1 MENKVFETNL
11 NGKIFYIKG
20 LRREHLSFWIF
31 FFLTFAVGSWAYCF
45 FGPFKIWEVATV
57 DRQISGPA
65 HLRTPHGPDFP
76 SAKWASSRASLHERG
91 KKRLL
96 HTRVGW
102 ASSLRRRLI
111 IWFLPKPKPEKK
123 THIDRK
129 LLLACFSTCLGQ
141 IRFYKTDENQD
152 VSFLN
157 TIQTSHPQRA
167 YSSQ

>member
-1 MENKVFETNL
+1 M
-11 NGKIFYIKG
+11 GKSFILRDLGGSIFRFG
-20 LRREHLSFWIF
+20 FF

-111 IWFLPKPKPEKK
+111 I
-123 THIDRK
+123 
-129 LLLACFSTCLGQ
+129 
-141 IRFYKTDENQD
+141 
-152 VSFLN
+152 
-157 TIQTSHPQRA
+157 
-167 YSSQ
+167 

>member
-1 MENKVFETNL
+1 M
-11 NGKIFYIKG
+11 GKSFILRDLGGSIFLFG
-20 LRREHLSFWIF
+20 F
-31 FFLTFAVGSWAYCF
+31 FFFFFDVRGWELGVLF
-45 FGPFKIWEVATV
+45 FGPFKIWEVTTV

-102 ASSLRRRLI
+102 VSSLRRRLLV
-111 IWFLPKPKPEKK
+111 WSSDSYQSPNQKKKK

-129 LLLACFSTCLGQ
+129 LLLACFSTCLGE

-157 TIQTSHPQRA
+157 TIQTSHSQRA